1 MPRFAA
7 NLAYLFAERPFMERF
22 GAASAA
28 GFKAVEL
35 QFPYDQAPSAIRS
48 ELDRYGLTQLGINT
62 APRPNGGESGL
73 GAVPGRERDA
83 FGIEHDPH
91 RGHRRVVVEHRF
103 ALAHENDVRLRSELC
118 AIFLERD
125 QHLPDDFSG
134 REVAD
139 QS

>member
-7 NLAYLFAERPFMERF
+7 NLAYLFAERPFMEGF
-22 GAASAA
+22 GAAAAA

-73 GAVPGRERDA
+73 GAVPGRER
-83 FGIEHDPH
+83 E
-91 RGHRRVVVEHRF
+91 F
-103 ALAHENDVRLRSELC
+103 AEVFQKALDYAAAIGGSAIPTMAGQIPPELRPAAHPGVG
-118 AIFLERD
+118 RD
-125 QHLPDDFSG
+125 HTEAAGLPAAE
-134 REVAD
+134 EV
-139 QS
+139 SL